1 MNIKIIAV
9 GKIKEKFL
17 DAGIKEY
24 LKRLTSYAK
33 VEIIEVKDEKEP
45 ENCSPADEKLIKE
58 KEAQKIEKHIKDDS
72 YIIVLAIDGK
82 MFSSEEL
89 ATKLNELALNGK
101 SDLTFIIGGS
111 QGLDEKILGQANLK
125 LSFSKMTFPHQL
137 MRLIMLEQI
146 YRGFKIIKG
155 EPYHK

>member
-17 DAGIKEY
+17 EAGIKEY
-24 LKRLTSYAK
+24 LKRLTAYAK
-33 VEIIEVKDEKEP
+33 VQIIEVKDEKEP
-45 ENCSPADEKLIKE
+45 ANCSPADEKLIKE
-58 KEAQKIEKHIKDDS
+58 KEAQKIEKHLQDDS

-82 MFSSEEL
+82 MFSSEDL
-89 ATKLNELALNGK
+89 AEKIGDLGVSGK
-101 SDLTFIIGGS
+101 SNLTFIIGGS
-111 QGLDEKILGQANLK
+111 QGLDESILKKADLK

-137 MRLIMLEQI
+137 MRLILLEQV

-155 EPYHK
+155 ERYHK